1 MQRRI
6 GRGQIISLLLCV
18 GANVLSIW
26 GYVLWCTKTGLDY
39 KEIMDRAF
47 DLGWFGSLYLWSLFW
62 LLIQMLK
69 PEWAEK
75 RMVLNF
81 VMKHPIVLFYLFGI
95 LLKVLQ
101 GNHFVLPAAVDLLH
115 YTNIEAETV
124 FTLGFAIDCYFLVM
138 CLIDVF
144 FKKDALF
151 MWNIGMAILNIVVLI
166 FYIANGKMQ
175 TYICLEILASIL
187 WHMHFASVIRNSHN
201 EINSITNSFYQNK
214 GEENE

>member
-6 GRGQIISLLLCV
+6 GRRQIISLLFCV
-18 GANVLSIW
+18 VANVLSIW
-26 GYVLWCTKTGLDY
+26 GYVLWCTQTELPY
-39 KEIMDRAF
+39 KQIMDRAF

-62 LLIQMLK
+62 LLIQMFK
-69 PEWAEK
+69 PELGEK

-81 VMKHPIVLFYLFGI
+81 VMKHPLVLFYLFGI

-101 GNHFVLPAAVDLLH
+101 GNHFVLPAAIDLLH
-115 YTNIEAETV
+115 YMNIGAETV

-151 MWNIGMAILNIVVLI
+151 MWNIGMAILNVVVLI
-166 FYIANGKMQ
+166 FYITNGKMQ
-175 TYICLEILASIL
+175 TCIYLEILASIL
-187 WHMHFASVIRNSHN
+187 WHIHFASTIKNSHN
-201 EINSITNSFYQNK
+201 ELNSVANTICQNE